1 MHSKINLAG
10 ILLSS
15 ILAVTMVVSGA
26 MAVDNIVAN
35 PDFEV
40 DTEGWS
46 IGADY
51 GSLSIDGASFVGG
64 GNVLFAQ
71 IDSVGANNW
80 EPEIHSPP
88 FDLVTGT
95 TYTYAFWA
103 KTEPG
108 LTRTL
113 GPALEQLETYVSIG
127 EEITVT
133 DEWQEFYYTGEWT
146 HPTSPPQVVIHI
158 GFQTQLGSVWFSHF
172 RVYEGDFVEEAASS
186 VTPVNRL
193 TTAWGQI
200 KSR

>member
-15 ILAVTMVVSGA
+15 ILALTMVVSGA
-26 MAVDNIVAN
+26 MAADNMVAN

-46 IGADY
+46 IGSDY
-51 GSLSIDGASFVGG
+51 GSLSIDGPSFVGG

-71 IDSVGANNW
+71 IDSVGANSW
-80 EPEIHSPP
+80 EPEVHSPA
-88 FDLVTGT
+88 FDLVNGT

-108 LTRTL
+108 ATR
-113 GPALEQLETYVSIG
+113 ALSCSFEQNETYVGIG
-127 EEITVT
+127 EGITVT
-133 DEWQEFYYTGEWT
+133 DEWVDYHFTGEWVD
-146 HPTSPPQVVIHI
+146 PSSPPDVVIHI
-158 GFQTQLGSVWFSHF
+158 GFEFLLDDVWFSHF
-172 RVYEGDFVEEAASS
+172 RVYEGDYVAEAASS
-186 VTPVNRL
+186 VTPLNRL
-193 TTAWGQI
+193 ATAWGQI

>member
-133 DEWQEFYYTGEWT
+133 DEWQEFHYTGEWT

-172 RVYEGDFVEEAASS
+172 RVYEGDFVEEAVSS
-186 VTPVNRL
+186 VTPVDRL